1 MKLTTN
7 YGLKKPEGTDVV
19 NIDDF
24 NDNADVLDAK
34 VKNLEDVVTETKKS
48 VSDGKTLLAA
58 AITAKRVAAAA
69 TDTFAQLAAKIGQII
84 LGSGNA
90 TAADVLASK
99 TFTNS
104 TGVEQIGTMVNR
116 GAVSQALNAGGSYS
130 VPSGYHNG
138 SGTVTANSLAS
149 QTSATAIASQI
160 LVGNTAWVNGIRIT
174 GTMANYATTPT
185 AIDALRINNGRIEVA
200 VVAGY
205 HGYSWAN
212 GGYEYITYA
221 QMASLISLT
230 AAKLI
235 PGNTIL
241 GITSNVATFGAQTI
255 TPGATAQTVL
265 TSGKFGTGNITV
277 AARPAGWYDSATQQ
291 TVFNYGSY
299 GNAANMGAFYTNST
313 YVWSSDATRPAVMN
327 EANSMYLGGTNPTY
341 RVIFRQ
347 AFPLEWKWA
356 YINWFTGVSNRSIT
370 IFVINP
376 STMLSVG
383 SRVFTVTTPN
393 TGGNGAYI
401 DLSTY
406 VSQCTNGWFLG
417 FAGDFSNMVSYG
429 LRTVILGPTQ
439 PVL

>member
-116 GAVSQALNAGGSYS
+116 GAVSQALNAGGSYT

-138 SGTVTANSLAS
+138 GGTVTANSLAS

-160 LVGNTAWVNGIRIT
+160 LSGITAWVNGIKIT
-174 GTMANYATTPT
+174 GSMSNQGAVSQSLT
-185 AIDALRINNGRIEVA
+185 INGTYTVP
-200 VVAGY
+200 AGY
-205 HGYSWAN
+205 HNGSGKVTQSITTKGAATYTPGTAAQVIAGGQYLSDAQTISAVSNLSAANIKKGVVVGGVTGTWEGYVATATDLYYLGVNNAGLTVTSSSSTGRTIAFESTFIRI
-212 GGYEYITYA
+212 YTSAIDSAALITAGKSYQFA
-221 QMASLISLT
+221 GFSKVNVQFYVSGTATNNSGKKITVLSGSSEIGSYDIFTMMQTVGTYTISFSLT
-230 AAKLI
+230 AWQ
-235 PGNTIL
+235 T
-241 GITSNVATFGAQTI
+241 NVTPTFGFE
-255 TPGATAQTVL
+255 L
-265 TSGKFGTGNITV
+265 
-277 AARPAGWYDSATQQ
+277 R
-291 TVFNYGSY
+291 
-299 GNAANMGAFYTNST
+299 
-313 YVWSSDATRPAVMN
+313 
-327 EANSMYLGGTNPTY
+327 GGTIQVQ
-341 RVIFRQ
+341 RI
-347 AFPLEWKWA
+347 W
-356 YINWFTGVSNRSIT
+356 
-370 IFVINP
+370 
-376 STMLSVG
+376 LS
-383 SRVFTVTTPN
+383 
-393 TGGNGAYI
+393 
-401 DLSTY
+401 
-406 VSQCTNGWFLG
+406 
-417 FAGDFSNMVSYG
+417 
-429 LRTVILGPTQ
+429 
-439 PVL
+439 